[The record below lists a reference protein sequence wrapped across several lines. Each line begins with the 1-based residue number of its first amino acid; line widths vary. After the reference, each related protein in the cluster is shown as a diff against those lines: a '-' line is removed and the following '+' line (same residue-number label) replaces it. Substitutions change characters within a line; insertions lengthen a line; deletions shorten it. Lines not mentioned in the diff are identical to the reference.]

1 MLNPKGWDK
10 VFEVAKTL
18 GADSCELYGDL
29 RSQNHIYF
37 ELKHSRARHFET
49 GGVQLVLQT
58 ASGPKTFLSSIPEPE
73 HFISML
79 LGKEPSL
86 PQYLSQSAESKSSQ
100 GFEKHRFL
108 DGSCRRTLLEHPEL
122 KSFFANYTEETKHF
136 LFANDQGIL
145 EFGSETFAS
154 LNSSFH
160 FAQGNNLKTITVQK
174 GRTDI
179 PSFLSELEDLWLSKH
194 RVTKALQKPWPAPQG
209 PLPVLWSSS
218 VVAKLMLCF
227 IRQLEFHSSNSEKH
241 SLFVE
246 SLPHFSFQI
255 IDNWKQEKTVDV
267 EGRSREPQV
276 LVAGGKSCLS
286 FGPHLLGHARRQ
298 THRHFPVTA
307 PWEPAVLG
315 IERIENPVS
324 QLDKGLAI
332 YEAEILDFN
341 PASSQIVFRI
351 QEAALVHQG
360 QEGDWIEPVL
370 FSISLP
376 QLLGSFRLF
385 SEASQPHPLIL
396 QKGNQKLFV
405 EVTAPS
411 ALSSEMEFPGTV
423 PFSHYW

>member
-1 MLNPKGWDK
+1 MLNTNGWNK

-29 RSQNHIYF
+29 RTQNHISF
-37 ELKHSRARHFET
+37 EMKHSRARSFET
-49 GGVQLVLQT
+49 GGLQLVLQT
-58 ASGPKTFLSSIPEPE
+58 ASGPKTFLSSIPDPE
-73 HFISML
+73 HFIEML
-79 LGKEPSL
+79 LGKKPSL
-86 PQYLSQSAESKSSQ
+86 PPTLSQSSDQKSSQ
-100 GFEKHRFL
+100 CFEKHRFL
-108 DGSCRRTLLEHPEL
+108 DGACRRTLLEHTDL

-160 FAQGNNLKTITVQK
+160 FSHGANQKTFTVQK

-179 PSFLSELEDLWLSKH
+179 PSFLAELEGLWLSKH

-209 PLPVLWSSS
+209 VLPVLWSSS

-227 IRQLEFHSSNSEKH
+227 IRQLEFQST
-241 SLFVE
+241 E
-246 SLPHFSFQI
+246 SLPSFSFQI
-255 IDNWKQEKTVDV
+255 IDNWKQQRSVDV
-267 EGRSREPQV
+267 EGQQREPQV
-276 LVAGGKSCLS
+276 LVAGGNSCVS
-286 FGPHLLGHARRQ
+286 FGPHLRGHARRQ

-307 PWEPAVLG
+307 PWEPAVFG
-315 IERIENPVS
+315 IERTENPLS
-324 QLDKGLAI
+324 QMEKGLAI
-332 YEAEILDFN
+332 YEAEIVDFH

-370 FSISLP
+370 FSTSLP

-385 SEASQPHPLIL
+385 SEASQPHPQLL
-396 QKGNQKLFV
+396 QKGNQQLFV

-411 ALSSEMEFPGTV
+411 ALSPEIEFPGTV